1 MKKTI
6 DNALQRFKEALAAET
21 ETEDIIMEKRAVE
34 IFDLWVREKGYCRA
48 ELTMQQVADS
58 LNITHSDLSWV
69 CGRVYGTSFL
79 NLRKRLRLKDAARML
94 VEQKNV
100 PVAVIAARVGI
111 PDRTNFKRQFFSEY
125 GMNPQDWR
133 DTHRR

>member
-1 MKKTI
+1 MKNSTN
-6 DNALQRFKEALAAET
+6 NALQRLKEALAEET
-21 ETEDIIMEKRAVE
+21 ETGELIMEKRVVR
-34 IFDLWVREKGYCRA
+34 IFDLWIREKGYCRP
-48 ELTMQQVADS
+48 EQTMQQVADS
-58 LNITHSDLSWV
+58 LKMSHSDLSWV

-79 NLRKRLRLKDAARML
+79 ILRKKLRLKDAARML

-100 PVAVIAARVGI
+100 PIAVIAERVGI

-133 DTHRR
+133 DRHPR